1 VPPQH
6 VEHRVTP
13 LELFFDLVFVF
24 AFTQVTT
31 LMAHD
36 TTWAG
41 VGRGMLV
48 LAALWSVWTSYA
60 WLTNTVNPDEAV
72 VQVCVVAAMCAMFVA
87 ALAVPAAFGA
97 HGVVF
102 GCAFMSMR
110 VMHIALYALAGRGDP
125 DLLGAVS
132 RFAPTVLL
140 AGLLIIAAGF
150 VDGTLKPVLWLCA
163 LAIDYFA
170 PLVSGSTGW
179 RVEPGHFV
187 ERHALIIIIAL
198 GESLFALGVG
208 AAGAGL
214 DAGVITTAVLG
225 LIVATAF
232 WLAYFDFFTIRAEQ
246 VLVDRTGPR
255 RVALARDVF
264 SYLHLPMVAGIV
276 LFALGLEMTAAHVG
290 DELATIP
297 AFGLCVGSALFIASF
312 AAIRLRTVG
321 TLSRGRAV
329 TATAFVLLLP
339 VAVNVPAIVA
349 LILVTGVWLA
359 LHAYELIWWREA
371 RAEARASRAPAP
383 ASP

>member
-1 VPPQH
+1 VPAQH

-72 VQVCVVAAMCAMFVA
+72 VQVSVVAAMCAMFVA

-102 GCAFMSMR
+102 GFAFMIVR

-329 TATAFVLLLP
+329 TATGFVLLLP

>member
-6 VEHRVTP
+6 VEHPVTP

-24 AFTQVTT
+24 AFTQVST
-31 LMAHD
+31 LMSHD
-36 TTWAG
+36 LTWAG

-60 WLTNTVNPDEAV
+60 WLTNTVNPNEGV
-72 VQVCVVAAMCAMFVA
+72 VQISVLAAMAAMFVA
-87 ALAVPAAFGA
+87 ALAVPDAFGR

-102 GCAFMSMR
+102 GVAFMIVR

-125 DLLGAVS
+125 DLLAAVS

-140 AGLLIIAAGF
+140 AGSLIIAAGF
-150 VDGTLKPVLWLCA
+150 IDGTLKPVLWLGA

-170 PLVSGSTGW
+170 PLLSGSTGW
-179 RVEPGHFV
+179 RVEPAHFV

-198 GESLFALGVG
+198 GESLIALGVG
-208 AAGAGL
+208 ATGAGL
-214 DAGVITTAVLG
+214 DAGVITAAVLG
-225 LIVATAF
+225 LLVATAF
-232 WLAYFDFFTIRAEQ
+232 WLAYFDFFTIRAQQ
-246 VLVDRTGPR
+246 VLAERSGPR

-264 SYLHLPMVAGIV
+264 SYLHLPMVIGIE
-276 LFALGLEMTAAHVG
+276 LFALGLEKTIAHVG
-290 DELATIP
+290 VELATIP
-297 AFGLCVGSALFIASF
+297 AFGLCIGSALFISSF
-312 AAIRLRTVG
+312 AAIRLRIFG

-349 LILVTGVWLA
+349 LMLVTGVWLA

-371 RAEARASRAPAP
+371 RAEARASRSPAP

>member
-1 VPPQH
+1 
-6 VEHRVTP
+6 
-13 LELFFDLVFVF
+13 
-24 AFTQVTT
+24 
-31 LMAHD
+31 MAHD

-72 VQVCVVAAMCAMFVA
+72 VQVSVVAAMCAMFVA

-102 GCAFMSMR
+102 GFAFMIVR

-329 TATAFVLLLP
+329 TATGFVLLLP
-339 VAVNVPAIVA
+339 VAVNVPAVVA